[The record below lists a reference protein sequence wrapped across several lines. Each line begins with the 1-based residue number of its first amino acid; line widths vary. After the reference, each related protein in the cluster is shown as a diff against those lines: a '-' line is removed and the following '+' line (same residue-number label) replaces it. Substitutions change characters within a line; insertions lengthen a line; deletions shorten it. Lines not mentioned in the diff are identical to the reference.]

1 MTNPFLCRP
10 VPKKEP
16 ELLEVHVTRHLACA
30 FVDFLQRQAS
40 LENVSQDDVIQ
51 MNIAKTA
58 IKEAFKL
65 PDDDSLKVSF
75 FFALPLDSF

>member
-1 MTNPFLCRP
+1 M
-10 VPKKEP
+10 
-16 ELLEVHVTRHLACA
+16 TRHLACA

-65 PDDDSLKVSF
+65 PDDDSLKVRFF